1 MKLGALHCVAFCPDL
16 PWMLCVG
23 GDNKENA
30 FQLWDVRQSAEV
42 RQRFGDRPLSRV
54 LPEPDEGAPAPAD
67 AVAME
72 TDSAA
77 ERLGGMSL
85 AAGPSGAAPPR
96 TASGKKLKKRHKA
109 RGAGK

>member
-1 MKLGALHCVAFCPDL
+1 
-16 PWMLCVG
+16 MLCTG
-23 GDNKENA
+23 GDNKENS

-42 RQRFGDRPLSRV
+42 RQQFGGRSLSRV
-54 LPEPDEGAPAPAD
+54 LPEPDQGLPAAD
-67 AVAME
+67 SVAME

-77 ERLGGMSL
+77 EQLGGMSL
-85 AAGPSGAAPPR
+85 TAGPSGSAPPR